1 MRPSV
6 RPSAAAMPPG
16 RPLRPRL
23 QMKVDE
29 LFLRWLSDPDTQ
41 CALRD
46 GLRRILD
53 ATSDPATP
61 DPVTPSPATS
71 DPARTLPLGA
81 PACAR
86 PGRSPR
92 RTTGQRAVS
101 DCARRSSVGGRWG
114 HRSGVTPGD
123 QGAPALSWAL
133 PMTSGPVRTPRPRD
147 SCPAGA
153 ESRDPGRR
161 GTRRPAGSEP
171 GTERGTGYR
180 GRGRHRAGQRGPRG
194 RRP

>member
-1 MRPSV
+1 
-6 RPSAAAMPPG
+6 MPPG

-61 DPVTPSPATS
+61 DPVTPSPATP

-86 PGRSPR
+86 PGRGPR

-101 DCARRSSVGGRWG
+101 DCARRSSMGGRWG

-123 QGAPALSWAL
+123 QGAPRAVLGAANDFGPGPHAPPPRQLS
-133 PMTSGPVRTPRPRD
+133 
-147 SCPAGA
+147 
-153 ESRDPGRR
+153 
-161 GTRRPAGSEP
+161 
-171 GTERGTGYR
+171 
-180 GRGRHRAGQRGPRG
+180 GRGGVT
-194 RRP
+194 